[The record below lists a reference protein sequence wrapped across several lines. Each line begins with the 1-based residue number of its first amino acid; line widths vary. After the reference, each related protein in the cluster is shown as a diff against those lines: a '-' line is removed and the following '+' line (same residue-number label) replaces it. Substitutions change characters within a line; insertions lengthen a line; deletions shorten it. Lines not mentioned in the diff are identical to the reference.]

1 MPSQSTAVAGTGET
15 TIITAPDAGGNNKL
29 KKLTITTP
37 NAAASVLT
45 LRDKTGATARATFN
59 YPNAAAAPSN
69 PLDITFDPPLEQING
84 QGQNWTLQASVNA
97 SGYNVLAEYI
107 RS

>member
-1 MPSQSTAVAGTGET
+1 MPSQSTAIAGTAET
-15 TIITAPDAGGNNKL
+15 TIVSAPDSKGV
-29 KKLTITTP
+29 KKLRKLIITTP

-59 YPNAAAAPSN
+59 YPNAALAPAEPLNLEFN
-69 PLDITFDPPLEQING
+69 PALEQNNG

-97 SGYNVLAEYI
+97 SGYNVLAIFEVV
-107 RS
+107 